1 MIYKI
6 KLVSR
11 WVQDSENSRNPP
23 HRNQKWISWSA
34 NFFFFLKCY
43 AIYFFFIFFFKE
55 KQKNS
60 VDHFPHH
67 SLPNCFPSAQFP
79 FLFLWLSLTSISCDE
94 DFMEFKINKKIKSQN
109 TLSLSD
115 NDNLQLPPLQL
126 KKYLKKEIQNCLTD
140 AATPLVMMM
149 LRLCLETVLKR
160 A

>member
-1 MIYKI
+1 M
-6 KLVSR
+6 
-11 WVQDSENSRNPP
+11 
-23 HRNQKWISWSA
+23 
-34 NFFFFLKCY
+34 FFFL
-43 AIYFFFIFFFKE
+43 FFFFFKE